1 MQLCKKYSEIAEFS
15 TNPCLLPHSSNLY
28 SCPLCSDLYKEP
40 KLEDTQRLFL
50 FPTLGV
56 SPVVALNWQKIAFN
70 RSAFGNHHLPPNPSV
85 FTLSLFLIEAVCQKG
100 NLVTTEL
107 TVVFDS
113 SKFLSDQVKR
123 IKILALDQAE
133 NLR

>member
-1 MQLCKKYSEIAEFS
+1 M
-15 TNPCLLPHSSNLY
+15 
-28 SCPLCSDLYKEP
+28 
-40 KLEDTQRLFL
+40 
-50 FPTLGV
+50 
-56 SPVVALNWQKIAFN
+56 VALNWQKIAFN